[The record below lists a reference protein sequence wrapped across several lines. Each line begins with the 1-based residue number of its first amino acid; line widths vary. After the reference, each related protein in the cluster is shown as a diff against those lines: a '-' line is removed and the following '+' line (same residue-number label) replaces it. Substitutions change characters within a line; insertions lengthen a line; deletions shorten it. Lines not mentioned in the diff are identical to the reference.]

1 MSLSQGWKTIQPL
14 SSTGL
19 PRTGRKTNSTTVASP
34 GSGASARAR
43 TRIMA
48 RCFRAVVA
56 ACRQRSPAKAKPR
69 VTSVTPWASLIHG
82 SPSQRTP
89 ALFSP
94 VRVST

>member
-14 SSTGL
+14 SSTGRL
-19 PRTGRKTNSTTVASP
+19 RTGRKTNSTTVVSW
-34 GSGASARAR
+34 GSGASARPR

-48 RCFRAVVA
+48 RCRRAVVA
-56 ACRQRSPAKAKPR
+56 ACRARSPAKAKPR
-69 VTSVTPWASLIHG
+69 VTSVTPWLPFTHG